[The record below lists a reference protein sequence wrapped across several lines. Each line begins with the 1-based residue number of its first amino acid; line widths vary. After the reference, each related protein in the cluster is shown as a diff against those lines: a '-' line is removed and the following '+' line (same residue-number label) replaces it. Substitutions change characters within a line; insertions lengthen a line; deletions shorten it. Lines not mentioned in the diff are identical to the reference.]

1 MKKVLLSLLFGFSV
15 LVAFGSCQ
23 NAVEQREFLM
33 VETTKL
39 QYASLTL
46 SNSYEGSR
54 ILDTSKIKYA
64 SIRISGYDIPE
75 KEEPHLDYVE
85 VDAGK
90 DKDSITIENVPVGVD
105 RIVTVKAFDSNKKE
119 LPNFNI
125 RAVTD
130 INSGDNN
137 KIQVSKKT
145 TAFGNVLY
153 GIKELYNFKDL
164 ETDGRMNTIRAVID
178 DSIHP
183 SLYNSSK
190 LIGELQGFSFPYS
203 AKKEDYRLETG
214 SVTFNY
220 LIAQKFNV
228 SINDPISAGLTEQT
242 ASNGIKIEDIV
253 PGNWILTVTSP
264 DGTVLDR
271 SELQIESGKNTDL
284 GHLEHDGIAILMR
297 QGKKSG
303 GKEYNHIHYWNAAY
317 DESVPENERLQ
328 KTDWPGIELTEKI
341 TVTNPIDE
349 QTGNYDSDHENFYL
363 FDFKKASSVKVLIT
377 NGNGQSSAKYCTD
390 DMQASKKGVYCVHST
405 GLNAV
410 TKQTEAPSPVTGLN
424 ITQEHLKKCFIDDPE
439 NKRFVVLFSEEL
451 YGSKPSSVKVEFN
464 RGINDH
470 NGSYAGTHYTMTRN
484 SKGFWYCSVP
494 YIDVQATNQCGQPS
508 YNFKVNDSIINPPS
522 YVPDGYIYQKFTG
535 SQAQKKFLC
544 LIYSS
549 QNEEEI
555 CTRLTKAKRCKK
567 LSDFD
572 LNTAEGQKQ
581 ISNFRQVPGTEKL
594 YRSYHPYNDG
604 EKASI
609 SDTSKARMQYVAEL
623 STKAGIKAD
632 INLSDDKQKS
642 FTYDDNTIPGYKE
655 KIDYYK
661 KIINN
666 NAVLYMTD
674 CSYSQCY
681 ETPDSSQF
689 AGGIKKIIKFINE
702 KEGPYQIHCAIGTD
716 RTGVVCAVLAG
727 LCGATWN
734 QIQEDYC
741 KSIEMGIYEYR
752 GPGAV
757 KYSLQKFLGVDFVE
771 DVKDLQQALT
781 DKLVEKGISKSDIT
795 TMVSRLK

>member
-33 VETTKL
+33 VENKKV
-39 QYASLTL
+39 QFASLTL

-54 ILDTSKIKYA
+54 RLDVSEIKYA
-64 SIRISGYDIPE
+64 SIRISGYDISKE
-75 KEEPHLDYVE
+75 EEPHLDYVE

-90 DKDSITIENVPVGVD
+90 NKDSITIENVPVGVD

-130 INSGDNN
+130 INSGNNN

-153 GIKELYNFKDL
+153 GIKELYNFKEL

-190 LIGELQGFSFPYS
+190 LIGELQGLSFPYS

-271 SELQIESGKNTDL
+271 NEIQIESGKKTDL

-349 QTGNYDSDHENFYL
+349 QTGEYDSDHQNFYL

-390 DMQASKKGVYCVHST
+390 DMQAAKKGVYCVHST

-410 TKQTEAPSPVTGLN
+410 TKQAEAPDPITGLN
-424 ITQEHLKKCFIDDPE
+424 ITQEHLKKCFIDDPK
-439 NKRFVVLFSEEL
+439 NKQFVILFSEEL

-581 ISNFRQVPGTEKL
+581 ISNFRQVPGTQNL
-594 YRSYHPYNDG
+594 YRSFHPIKDDKKDLDV
-604 EKASI
+604 E
-609 SDTSKARMQYVAEL
+609 TSKARMKYVDEL

-632 INLSDDKQKS
+632 INLSDKS
-642 FTYDDNTIPGYKE
+642 QTEATYYIP
-655 KIDYYK
+655 DYYQ
-661 KIINN
+661 KIIKN

-771 DVKDLQQALT
+771 DVEDLQKALT
-781 DKLVEKGISKSDIT
+781 DKLIEKGISKSDIT
-795 TMVSRLK
+795 TMVNRLK

>member
-33 VETTKL
+33 VENKKV
-39 QYASLTL
+39 QFASLTL
-46 SNSYEGSR
+46 SNSHEGSR
-54 ILDTSKIKYA
+54 RLDVSEIKYA
-64 SIRISGYDIPE
+64 SIRISGYDISKE
-75 KEEPHLDYVE
+75 EEPHLDYVE

-90 DKDSITIENVPVGVD
+90 NKDSITIENVPVGVD

-153 GIKELYNFKDL
+153 GIKELYNFKEL

-190 LIGELQGFSFPYS
+190 LIGELQGLSFPYS

-271 SELQIESGKNTDL
+271 NEIQVESGKNTEL

-303 GKEYNHIHYWNAAY
+303 GKEYNHIHYWDITY
-317 DESVPENERLQ
+317 DENVSEDEQLK
-328 KTDWPGIELTEKI
+328 KTTWPGIEITEKI
-341 TVTNPIDE
+341 TVSNPIDE
-349 QTGNYDSDHENFYL
+349 QTGEYDSDHENFYL
-363 FDFKKASSVKVLIT
+363 FDFKKTNSVKLLIT
-377 NGNGQSSAKYCTD
+377 NGNSSAKYCTT
-390 DMQASKKGVYCVHST
+390 DMPASKKGVYCVHST
-405 GLNAV
+405 GLNAL
-410 TKQTEAPSPVTGLN
+410 TKQSGTPGTITGLN
-424 ITQEHLKKCFIDDPE
+424 ITQEHLKKCFIDDPK
-439 NKRFVVLFSEEL
+439 NKQFVILFSEEL

-522 YVPDGYIYQKFTG
+522 YVPDGYIYQKFNG
-535 SQAQKKFLC
+535 SSGGKKFLC

-555 CTRLTKAKRCKK
+555 CTRLTKAKKGKK
-567 LSDFD
+567 ASDFD

-581 ISNFRQVPGTEKL
+581 ISNFRQVPGTQNL
-594 YRSYHPYNDG
+594 YRSFHPIKDDKKDLDL
-604 EKASI
+604 E
-609 SDTSKARMQYVAEL
+609 TSKARMKYVDEL

-632 INLSDDKQKS
+632 INLSDKS
-642 FTYDDNTIPGYKE
+642 QTEATYYIP
-655 KIDYYK
+655 DYYQ
-661 KIINN
+661 KIIKN

-674 CSYSQCY
+674 CSYGQCY
-681 ETPDSSQF
+681 ETPDSDQF
-689 AGGIKKIIKFINE
+689 AGGIKKIIQFIN
-702 KEGPYQIHCAIGTD
+702 KTEGPYQIHCAIGTD

-752 GPGAV
+752 GPGTV

-771 DVKDLQQALT
+771 DVEDLQKALT
-781 DKLVEKGISKSDIT
+781 DKLIEKGISKSDIT
-795 TMVSRLK
+795 TMVNRLK

>member
-23 NAVEQREFLM
+23 NAVEQREFFM
-33 VETTKL
+33 VENKKL

-46 SNSYEGSR
+46 SNSYEDSR
-54 ILDTSKIKYA
+54 NLDVSEIKYA
-64 SIRISGYDIPE
+64 SITVSGHDIPE
-75 KEEPHLDYVE
+75 NEEPHLDYVE
-85 VDAGK
+85 VTDGK
-90 DKDSITIENVPVGVD
+90 NKDSITIENVLVGVD
-105 RIVTVKAFDSNKKE
+105 RIVTVKAFDSSKNE
-119 LPNFNI
+119 LPNFKI
-125 RAVTD
+125 RAVTN
-130 INSGDNN
+130 INPGDNN
-137 KIQVSKKT
+137 KIYVSKKT

-153 GIKELYNFKDL
+153 GIKSLYNFEEL
-164 ETDGRMNTIRAVID
+164 ESNGRMDSIRKVID
-178 DSIHP
+178 DSVHP

-190 LIGELQGFSFPYS
+190 LVGELQGFSFPFS
-203 AKKEDYRLETG
+203 AKKEDYILNTG

-228 SINDPISAGLTEQT
+228 SINDPISTGLTDQT
-242 ASNGIKIEDIV
+242 AKNGIKIEDIV

-271 SELQIESGKNTDL
+271 NEIQIESGKNTEL

-303 GKEYNHIHYWNAAY
+303 GKEYNHIYYWNAAY

-349 QTGNYDSDHENFYL
+349 QTSEYDSDHQNFYL
-363 FDFKKASSVKVLIT
+363 FDFKKASSAKILIT
-377 NGNGQSSAKYCTD
+377 NGNGQNSAKYCTA
-390 DMQASKKGVYCVHST
+390 DMEASKKGVYCVHST

-410 TKQTEAPSPVTGLN
+410 TKQAEAPDPITRLN

-439 NKRFVVLFSEEL
+439 NKQFVVLFSEEL
-451 YGSKPSSVKVEFN
+451 YGSKPSSVKAEFN
-464 RGINDH
+464 KGINDH
-470 NGSYAGTHYTMTRN
+470 DGSYAGTHYTMTRHN
-484 SKGFWYCSVP
+484 KGFWYCSVP

-522 YVPDGYIYQKFTG
+522 YVPDGYIYQKFNG
-535 SQAQKKFLC
+535 SNGAKKFLC

-549 QNEEEI
+549 QDEEEI

-572 LNTAEGQKQ
+572 LSTSEGQKQ
-581 ISNFRQVPGTEKL
+581 ISNFRQVPGTENL
-594 YRSYHPYNDG
+594 YRSFHPINDDDKKG
-604 EKASI
+604 I
-609 SDTSKARMQYVAEL
+609 SDTSKKRMQYVAEL

-632 INLSDDKQKS
+632 INLSDNSQKEA
-642 FTYDDNTIPGYKE
+642 TYSMP
-655 KIDYYK
+655 DYYQ

-666 NAVLYMTD
+666 KAVLYITD
-674 CSYSQCY
+674 CSYGQCY

-689 AGGIKKIIKFINE
+689 AGGINKIIQFINK

-716 RTGVVCAVLAG
+716 RTGVVCAILAG

-757 KYSLQKFLGVDFVE
+757 KYSLQKFLGVDFIE
-771 DVKDLQQALT
+771 DVENLQQAIT

>member
-23 NAVEQREFLM
+23 TAVEQREFLM
-33 VETTKL
+33 VENKKV
-39 QYASLTL
+39 QFASLTL

-54 ILDTSKIKYA
+54 SLDVSEIKYA
-64 SIRISGYDIPE
+64 SIRISGHDIPE
-75 KEEPHLDYVE
+75 NEEPHLDYIE
-85 VDAGK
+85 VSDGK
-90 DKDSITIENVPVGVD
+90 NKSPIIINHIKTGVD
-105 RIVTVKAFDSNKKE
+105 RIVTVKAFDSNKNE
-119 LPNFNI
+119 LPNYKI
-125 RAVTD
+125 RAVTNID
-130 INSGDNN
+130 PDVNN
-137 KIQVSKKT
+137 KVNVSKKT

-153 GIKELYNFKDL
+153 GIKALYNFEEL
-164 ETDGRMNTIRAVID
+164 ESIGRMDTIRAVID

-183 SLYNSSK
+183 SLFNSSK

-228 SINDPISAGLTEQT
+228 SVNDPISTGLTGQT
-242 ASNGIKIEDIV
+242 AANGITIEDIA

-264 DGTVLDR
+264 EGTVLDR
-271 SELQIESGKNTDL
+271 NEIQIESGKNTEL

-303 GKEYNHIHYWNAAY
+303 EKEYNHIHYWNAAY

-328 KTDWPGIELTEKI
+328 ETDWPGIELTEKI

-349 QTGNYDSDHENFYL
+349 QTGEYDSDHQNFYL

-377 NGNGQSSAKYCTD
+377 NGNGKSSAKYCTD

-410 TKQTEAPSPVTGLN
+410 TKQAEAPDPITGLK
-424 ITQEHLKKCFIDDPE
+424 ITQEHLRKCFIDDPK
-439 NKRFVVLFSEEL
+439 NKQFVILFSEEL
-451 YGSKPSSVKVEFN
+451 YGSKPSSVKAEFN
-464 RGINDH
+464 KGINDH
-470 NGSYAGTHYTMTRN
+470 DGSYRGTHYAMTRHN
-484 SKGFWYCSVP
+484 KGFWYCSVP

-508 YNFKVNDSIINPPS
+508 YNFKVNDSVINPPS
-522 YVPDGYIYQKFTG
+522 YVPDGYIYQKFNG
-535 SQAQKKFLC
+535 SSGAKKFLC

-549 QNEEEI
+549 QDEEEI
-555 CTRLTKAKRCKK
+555 CTRLTKAKKGKK
-567 LSDFD
+567 ASDFD

-581 ISNFRQVPGTEKL
+581 ISNFRQVPGTQNL
-594 YRSYHPYNDG
+594 YRSFHPIKDDKKDLD
-604 EKASI
+604 EE
-609 SDTSKARMQYVAEL
+609 TSKARMNYIAEL

-632 INLSDDKQKS
+632 INLSDNKQNS

-655 KIDYYK
+655 KIEYYK

-771 DVKDLQQALT
+771 DVEDLQKALT
-781 DKLVEKGISKSDIT
+781 DKLIEKGISKSDIT